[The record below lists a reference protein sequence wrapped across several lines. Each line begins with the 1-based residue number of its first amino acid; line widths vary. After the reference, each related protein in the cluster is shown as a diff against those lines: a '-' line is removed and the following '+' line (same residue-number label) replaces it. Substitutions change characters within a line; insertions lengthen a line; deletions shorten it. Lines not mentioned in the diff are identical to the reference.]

1 MDLLRE
7 CNKMLLYVQH
17 CTPFPCGGLTFSSP
31 SVDSI
36 TYTQIRAHIPLSH
49 GPDCTCVATVQQHR
63 HEVTYTGRLLTW
75 LGVTSE
81 GYLRKK
87 KLSGLCEKISSVW
100 EWVENEYKYNCI
112 VSSFVCSLSL
122 QKKLLNTKP
131 LHFFVVSCMFE
142 AGCMIMISQ
151 MQTLDLFRICNVCV
165 LMQ

>member
-75 LGVTSE
+75 LGVRKDDARVRVISE
-81 GYLRKK
+81 GRSCLGYVRRFLQ
-87 KLSGLCEKISSVW
+87 C
-100 EWVENEYKYNCI
+100 ENEYKYKCI

-122 QKKLLNTKP
+122 QKNCLTQNHLI
-131 LHFFVVSCMFE
+131 FSWYRVYSRQAV
-142 AGCMIMISQ
+142 
-151 MQTLDLFRICNVCV
+151 
-165 LMQ
+165 